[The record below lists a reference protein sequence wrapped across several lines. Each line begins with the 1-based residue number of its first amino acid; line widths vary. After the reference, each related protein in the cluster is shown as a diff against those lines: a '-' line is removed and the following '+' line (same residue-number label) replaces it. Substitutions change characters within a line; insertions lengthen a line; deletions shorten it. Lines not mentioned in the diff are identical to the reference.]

1 MIGGGSKGGSMEKKS
16 PFMQKRVM
24 IVAALF
30 CCLLWGSAFPAIRLS
45 YAQLGELDKY
55 QMLLLAGIRFMLA
68 GLFVLAFAGLRL
80 RIRLIPP
87 RREILLLLTVALL
100 QTFGAYVLY
109 YIGMAHTSGVKGS
122 ILVTLSV
129 FLVAVFAH
137 FMFRAD
143 RLSWKK
149 GIGLLCGFAGV
160 VVVNVSLLADEP
172 FSFTMAGEGLI
183 VLHCVLGAGA
193 TVLVRKYATGKDMV
207 RLSGAQL
214 LIGGVMLT
222 ATGFAGN
229 PKGIVFNTGAMLL
242 LVYMAALSAVAF
254 TLWFVLLKH
263 HKATVLEQYK
273 FAVPLFGSLLSV
285 LLVPNEH
292 IGAEMLAAAVLVAV
306 GIWVVNRQE
315 KNISA

>member
-1 MIGGGSKGGSMEKKS
+1 MWTRYGMIGGGSKGGSMEKKS
-16 PFMQKRVM
+16 LFIQKRVM
-24 IVAALF
+24 ISAALF

-55 QMLLLAGIRFMLA
+55 QMLLLAGLRFMLA
-68 GLFVLAFAGLRL
+68 GFFVLAFAGLRL

-87 RREILLLLTVALL
+87 RREVPLLLTVALL

-172 FSFTMAGEGLI
+172 FSF
-183 VLHCVLGAGA
+183 
-193 TVLVRKYATGKDMV
+193 
-207 RLSGAQL
+207 
-214 LIGGVMLT
+214 
-222 ATGFAGN
+222 
-229 PKGIVFNTGAMLL
+229 
-242 LVYMAALSAVAF
+242 
-254 TLWFVLLKH
+254 
-263 HKATVLEQYK
+263 
-273 FAVPLFGSLLSV
+273 
-285 LLVPNEH
+285 
-292 IGAEMLAAAVLVAV
+292 
-306 GIWVVNRQE
+306 
-315 KNISA
+315 